1 MSISTCIATTSTQL
15 SAVAEI
21 RHPDTQT
28 NKQTDYRMR
37 WGSAHQVIKNYQ
49 DEARYSQTVCKLI
62 IIVNHLM
69 NIPNPESYAVK

>member
-1 MSISTCIATTSTQL
+1 
-15 SAVAEI
+15 
-21 RHPDTQT
+21 
-28 NKQTDYRMR
+28 MR